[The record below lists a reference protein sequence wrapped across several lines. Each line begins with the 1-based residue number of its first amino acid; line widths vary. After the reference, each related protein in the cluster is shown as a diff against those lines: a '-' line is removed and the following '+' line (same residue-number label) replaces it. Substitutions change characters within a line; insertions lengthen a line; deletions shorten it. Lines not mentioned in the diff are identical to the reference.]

1 MSKYLYVVNT
11 ENRSVADDQ
20 QVVAYNENEPSL
32 TLSTGEVHKADI
44 IIAADGKNAIYN
56 ISLCPTLKPKSR
68 IQIFSTRNCLRIRRQ
83 AQVLRLRLFPRLL

>member
-11 ENRSVADDQ
+11 KNRSVADDQ

-44 IIAADGKNAIYN
+44 IIAADGKLPFI
-56 ISLCPTLKPKSR
+56 IL
-68 IQIFSTRNCLRIRRQ
+68 
-83 AQVLRLRLFPRLL
+83 LFAPR